1 MTLSKTD
8 AILQL
13 GWLKG
18 IIDMGIKE
26 DDQAIK
32 DDAAEVIDDL
42 RAYLEVE
49 K

>member
-1 MTLSKTD
+1 MTISKTD
-8 AILQL
+8 VILQL

-26 DDQAIK
+26 DDQDIK
-32 DDAAEVIDDL
+32 DDAAEVIDDI
-42 RAYLEVE
+42 RAYLETE